1 MKIAVSGSAGVGK
14 TTLAKGL
21 ANALG
26 IAYIPEEMR
35 DYLLSVPKPIRY
47 RPKTEIARILRTM
60 WEKRIERESTLPA
73 FVADNSSV
81 DFIAYALYYG
91 CQDRPMIRCLLIE
104 AWERVRTYDV
114 FFVLPFG
121 AIPYVDD
128 GIRPPIQSSQRR
140 YQRIL
145 ESLYKRCGQAVPA
158 HYLPSHPRTPKD
170 GLQWAMKRLQVDQDA
185 VRADAAVTAIRLDAA
200 VSERRFIV
208 HRFKRQ
214 RIIAAS

>member
-1 MKIAVSGSAGVGK
+1 MKIGVSGSAGVGK

-35 DYLLSVPKPIRY
+35 DYLTNAPKPIRY
-47 RPKTEIARILRTM
+47 CPKTEIARLLRTM
-60 WEKRIERESTLPA
+60 WKRRIARESALRA

-91 CQDRPMIRCLLIE
+91 CQDRPMMRRLLKE

-114 FFVLPFG
+114 CFVLPFG

-128 GIRPPIQSSQRR
+128 GVRPPIQSSQRR

-158 HYLPSHPRTPKD
+158 HYLPAHPRTPKD
-170 GLQWAMKRLQVDQDA
+170 GLLWALGRLEVDSAGQSGL
-185 VRADAAVTAIRLDAA
+185 R
-200 VSERRFIV
+200 E
-208 HRFKRQ
+208 
-214 RIIAAS
+214 

>member
-35 DYLLSVPKPIRY
+35 GYLLSAPKPIRDC
-47 RPKTEIARILRTM
+47 PKSEIACILGTM
-60 WEKRIERESTLPA
+60 WEKRIERESNLAA

-91 CQDRPMIRCLLIE
+91 CEDRPMIRRLLKE
-104 AWERVRTYDV
+104 AWEQVRTYDV
-114 FFVLPFG
+114 CFVLPFG

-128 GIRPPIQSSQRR
+128 GIRPPTPSSQCR

-145 ESLYKRCGQAVPA
+145 ESLYKRCEQAVSA

-170 GLQWAMKRLQVDQDA
+170 GLRWAMERLEVEPA
-185 VRADAAVTAIRLDAA
+185 GRSRLRVMD
-200 VSERRFIV
+200 
-208 HRFKRQ
+208 
-214 RIIAAS
+214 